1 MTIATLTL
9 MSVTMLYVLIVMTYK
24 IVRFCANKRSP
35 KPKDPND
42 FKIEG
47 DFKTSIAFG
56 CEVLFC
62 AIIFFVI
69 NLLVRNIVLYA
80 LTLCVAVILMI
91 SYSILSFAQIRFTQD
106 GVTVYRFFIK
116 TESFDYGDFAYA
128 MVLKNETMYNSIT
141 LYGKN
146 GKKRCWVGANDSYT
160 ELVENMLKEKGIDI
174 RYTRYNPQD
183 K

>member
-9 MSVTMLYVLIVMTYK
+9 MSVTMLYVLIIMTYK
-24 IVRFCANKRSP
+24 TVRFCANKRAP
-35 KPKDPND
+35 KPKEPND

-146 GKKRCWVGANDSYT
+146 GKKRCWVGANDSDT